1 MHFDEYQRQAQ
12 ETDQLPQGAKVENGD
27 KEQLIPFLGMA
38 GEVGSLLSEYKKL
51 LRDGPI
57 HSHFKDQVR
66 EELGDVLWYVA
77 NVAAKF
83 GLSME
88 DVAKENLQ
96 KTRDRWL
103 AQRERKP
110 RIFDADYLQT
120 EQLPRQFEYV
130 LTYGSDE
137 NGVKKVMVCDTSGK
151 QVGNFLT
158 DNALEE
164 DGYRFH
170 DALHLAH
177 AALIGWSPV
186 FRKLLGRKRRSVG
199 KVDEVEDGGRA
210 GVIDEALVAIE
221 FEYARR
227 HNMFEGAKTVDWE
240 LLRTIKRLTDGL
252 EIRVIT
258 ANEWEQAI
266 LQGFK
271 VWREIRRH
279 DGGIVRGD
287 MISGSFEF
295 SPLPASQKA

>member
-12 ETDQLPQGAKVENGD
+12 ETDQSPQGTTVEDGN

-51 LRDGPI
+51 LRDGPV
-57 HSHFKDQVR
+57 HLHFKEQVK
-66 EELGDVLWYVA
+66 EELGDILWYVA
-77 NVAAKF
+77 NVATKF
-83 GLSME
+83 GLSLE
-88 DVAKENLQ
+88 EVAAGNIQ

-110 RIFDADYLQT
+110 RIFDADYPEK
-120 EQLPRQFEYV
+120 EQLPRQFEYI
-130 LTYGSDE
+130 LTYGLDE
-137 NGVKKVMVCDTSGK
+137 KGARKVMVCDINGK

-170 DALHLAH
+170 DVLHLAH
-177 AALIGWSPV
+177 AALLGWSPV
-186 FRKLLGRKRRSVG
+186 FRKLLGRKRKSSAR
-199 KVDEVEDGGRA
+199 VDEVQDGGRA

-258 ANEWEQAI
+258 AREWEQAI

-271 VWREIRRH
+271 VWRDIRRH

-287 MISGSFEF
+287 MNTGTFEF
-295 SPLPASQKA
+295 SPLPDLQKT